1 MTIVHHPDEAT
12 LMSFAAGAL
21 PEALSAVIG
30 THLVACPSCCATVRE
45 MDAIGGCLLG
55 ALEATARI
63 DRTPKLSLETQTTAA
78 AMAGAAARDPGSV
91 RAADIETAIAR
102 LSGYPLSNMPWQ
114 RLGFGVWHHPIKL
127 QGEHAGDL
135 RLLKVQRGQAMPEH
149 GHGGCEL
156 TLVLHGAYTDE
167 IGTFGAGDVAD
178 LDDSVEHRPVAN
190 ADAGCICLVASEQ
203 RARFTGMIGRL
214 LQPLA
219 GM

>member
-21 PEALSAVIG
+21 PESLSAVIG
-30 THLVACPSCCATVRE
+30 THLVACPCCRSTVRE

-55 ALEATARI
+55 ALEATARM
-63 DRTPKLSLETQTTAA
+63 DRTPQLALEDRTTPATTA
-78 AMAGAAARDPGSV
+78 GGKRTAARSV
-91 RAADIETAIAR
+91 PAGDIETAIER
-102 LSGYPLSNMPWQ
+102 LSGFPLADIPWQ

-127 QGEHAGDL
+127 GGDASGDL

-156 TLVLHGAYTDE
+156 TLVLDGAYTDE
-167 IGTFGAGDVAD
+167 VGTFGAGDVAD
-178 LDDSVEHRPVAN
+178 LDDSVEHRPVA
-190 ADAGCICLVASEQ
+190 DASVGCVCLIASER
-203 RARFTGMIGRL
+203 RARFKGMIGRL
-214 LQPLA
+214 LQPLS